1 MANLNIP
8 SKNTGDTLS
17 AAEFN
22 QVVTAVNSKVDA
34 VAGKGLSTNDY
45 TDIEKNKLT
54 ELNRKVDE
62 IAGVVEGTVISDA
75 ERKIG
80 TFRLSG
86 TSHDLYQ
93 LSVSL
98 TDLPSVAGE
107 IKSYA
112 ISDEPFGDRL
122 YLSVRNFIVTD
133 TTGDN
138 FYTNTHSV
146 RKMYVDDVNLNTCI
160 EIKCNEDIS
169 DAVTA
174 LLTIQYIKIDY
185 ERVDFTLSNV
195 TGDKSTIGIVF
206 PILKYD
212 KKFAYSLI
220 VDDCRVDS
228 NKLFFLINQK
238 WVDAE
243 KYQHFGQAHTTGYT
257 PEKTLNYSDGFGVE
271 KRFTYGVAIF
281 PTGHNDYISD
291 YMGRENPLPNYPYL
305 TWSQLLHVLKFGNEM
320 HFHDVFDVD
329 TGTVEG
335 ILSGI
340 GAAQDKTLEKTGT
353 GIKVMVRPNGND
365 DYIEASKRYDDIV
378 FMTTEGSNYTISSLS
393 SDINL
398 LKGIIYRRN
407 CDGITSENFMSKI
420 TETAS
425 IENKWMCDFTH
436 SPSSGMLEGLVRLND
451 TYGKDGNDTV
461 WFATIDEIYEYWFI
475 RQNAKF
481 RKEISGND
489 VKFTLFIPR
498 LRYGRHTDFTVQ
510 LTDVGYVS
518 DIISLQTDNVYGLSY
533 GVKSGKFL
541 VNFNLNEKLLDYA
554 EEFVSRYEATLN
566 DNDKTDAAYF
576 VQQLRT
582 DLQAPFLARLAANEN
597 PPELN
602 SISINGGAATTY
614 DRNVSVAL
622 SATGSITHYK
632 ISENAG
638 MTGAEWITGT
648 SKILSYSL
656 SAGYGSKTVYVQVK
670 NDYGES
676 AIKSSIISYAEQPA
690 VSYTVTGRAN
700 NSAYGSVTPA
710 SQTVAEGGQATVNA
724 QANDGYE
731 IDSWSGA
738 DSSTGVGADSGTA
751 TVTNVQADKTVT
763 CNFREQ
769 GGNPPTSIKW
779 VLSMNNSLSIE
790 GYDPE
795 TGISRMQAITASR
808 NMYTTTGEQIGA
820 MSCTFNGSRLSA
832 DSEKN
837 SGNAGAVTGN
847 DSGICPDEYLAK
859 MVGTYSSTNLG
870 YLPNTVFNIAGLPA
884 GTYNVRILSNTRSST
899 LSQGDNPLKYA
910 VNGTEMEKDNNWP
923 VNNTSGL
930 VEFSGVISDG
940 ILTVTATGPSYTGT
954 RTNPINIIEIEKIS

>member
-17 AAEFN
+17 ADEFN
-22 QVVTAVNSKVDA
+22 QVVSAVNGKVDT
-34 VAGKGLSTNDY
+34 VTGKGLSTNDY
-45 TDIEKNKLT
+45 TDTERNKLA
-54 ELNRKVDE
+54 ELHLKVDE
-62 IAGVVEGTVISDA
+62 IAGVVEGTVISEV

-80 TFRLSG
+80 VFRLYG
-86 TSHDLYQ
+86 TSYDLYQ

-98 TDLPSVAGE
+98 TDLPSVADKT
-107 IKSYA
+107 KSYA
-112 ISDEPFGDRL
+112 VSDEPFGNRL
-122 YLSVRNFIVTD
+122 YLSVRDFIVTD
-133 TTGDN
+133 AVGN
-138 FYTNTHSV
+138 SFYSHTHSV

-169 DAVTA
+169 NAVKA
-174 LLTIQYIKIDY
+174 FLTIQYIKIDY
-185 ERVDFTLSNV
+185 ERVDFTLTNV
-195 TGDKSTIGIVF
+195 DDASSIGLSF
-206 PILKYD
+206 PALKYD
-212 KKFAYSLI
+212 KQFAYSLI

-228 NKLFFLINQK
+228 NKLFFQINQK
-238 WVDAE
+238 WVDSE

-281 PTGHNDYISD
+281 PTGHNDYIPD

-305 TWSQLLHVLKFGNEM
+305 TWPQLLHVLKFGNEM

-340 GAAQDKTLEKTGT
+340 TSAQDKTLEKTGT

-365 DYIEASKRYDDIV
+365 DYIEASKRHDDIM
-378 FMTTEGSNYTISSLS
+378 FMTTEGSNHTV
-393 SDINL
+393 SDLNASTNL

-407 CDGITSENFMSKI
+407 CDGITSDNFMSRI
-420 TETAS
+420 TDNAS
-425 IENKWMCDFTH
+425 VPNKWMCDFTH
-436 SPSSGMLEGLVRLND
+436 SPSSGMLEGLVFLND

-481 RKEISGND
+481 RKEISGSN

-498 LRYGRHTDFTVQ
+498 LKYGRHTDFTVQ
-510 LTDVGYVS
+510 LTDAVYTSGS
-518 DIISLQTDNVYGLSY
+518 ISLQTDNVYGLSY

-541 VNFNLNEKLLDYA
+541 INFNLNAKLPDYA

-566 DNDKTDAAYF
+566 DDDKTDAAYF

-614 DRNVSVAL
+614 DSNVSVAL

-638 MTGAEWITGT
+638 MTGAEWMAGT

-670 NDYGES
+670 NNYGES

-710 SQTVAEGGQATVNA
+710 SQTVAEGGQAVVNA

-763 CNFREQ
+763 CNFRQQ
-769 GGNPPTSIKW
+769 GSTPPTSIKW
-779 VLSMNNSLSIE
+779 VLSMNNSMSIE

-795 TGISRMQAITASR
+795 TGISRMQAITAMR
-808 NMYTTTGEQIGA
+808 NMYTTTGEQIGT
-820 MSCTFNGSRLSA
+820 MGCTFNGSRLSA

-847 DSGICPDEYLAK
+847 NSGICPDEYLAK

-870 YLPNTVFNIAGLPA
+870 YLPSTVFNISGLPA

-910 VNGTEMEKDNNWP
+910 VNGTEIEKDNNWP

-930 VEFSGVISDG
+930 VEFNDIISGG
-940 ILTVTATGPSYTGT
+940 TLTVTATGPSYTGT